1 MISEAIDVE
10 YYDKHMIH
18 QSAIHEEKRK
28 DRMKVVLINEHDCIF
43 TFCYDAF
50 SSEVMAAN
58 GVSIVLSVRRDNGD
72 CTSEMTLIGNEGN
85 TVSRDFDSLG
95 RLTETDGTGYAY
107 NFDGL
112 FAAISNEIVVAACE
126 YDDFGRTISQSRMM
140 AEDFRISFSTKYYD
154 PETGLYYYGYRFYS
168 PSLMRWLNRDPIEE
182 EGGMN
187 LYGFCENNAVSL
199 YDMMGLSCK
208 LGTFNVL
215 RLDTWEKPAANG
227 LSTNP
232 NFIKNGEAL
241 LSSLGTLGNLT
252 TLSSP
257 SSSALA
263 NFQTFVDALA
273 GKGTTP
279 SADALEG
286 IRRLYEHLKHGPV
299 TIYGELEYELCV
311 CKGRRTVFEKQEL
324 IKDNETVL
332 DRSDQ
337 LEVIR
342 ARGELLKWMI
352 NEMYKK
358 KRRK

>member
-126 YDDFGRTISQSRMM
+126 YDDFGRTISQSGMM
-140 AEDFRISFSTKYYD
+140 AEDFRIRFSTKYYD
-154 PETGLYYYGYRFYS
+154 AEAGLYYYGYRFYS
-168 PSLMRWLNRDPIEE
+168 PSLMRWLNSGPIRDSDPH
-182 EGGMN
+182 
-187 LYGFCENNAVSL
+187 F
-199 YDMMGLSCK
+199 
-208 LGTFNVL
+208 
-215 RLDTWEKPAANG
+215 
-227 LSTNP
+227 
-232 NFIKNGEAL
+232 
-241 LSSLGTLGNLT
+241 
-252 TLSSP
+252 
-257 SSSALA
+257 
-263 NFQTFVDALA
+263 
-273 GKGTTP
+273 
-279 SADALEG
+279 ADASLSN
-286 IRRLYEHLKHGPV
+286 V
-299 TIYGELEYELCV
+299 V
-311 CKGRRTVFEKQEL
+311 
-324 IKDNETVL
+324 
-332 DRSDQ
+332 
-337 LEVIR
+337 
-342 ARGELLKWMI
+342 
-352 NEMYKK
+352 
-358 KRRK
+358 